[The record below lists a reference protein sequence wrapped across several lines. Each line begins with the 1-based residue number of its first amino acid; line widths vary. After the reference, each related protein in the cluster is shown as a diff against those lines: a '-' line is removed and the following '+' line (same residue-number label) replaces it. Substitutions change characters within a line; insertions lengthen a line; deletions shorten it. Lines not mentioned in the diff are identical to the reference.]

1 MLATPRKIRGRGGF
15 KTGGRYVSGDETG
28 SYITDRRSYI
38 ADNVDKPLDSLL
50 KHSYIADG

>member
-1 MLATPRKIRGRGGF
+1 M
-15 KTGGRYVSGDETG
+15 SGDETG